1 MTIEAWVDAAGSR
14 WAEERFLED
23 ARSGRAVTF
32 GALSGIVEDHRRRL
46 LRLGVEPGERVLVA
60 LPDPVDQALAL
71 VATVASGRVAV
82 PGEATAPKVALR
94 RLAEL
99 SGARLALFGG
109 GAVCLDVPRA
119 RGPDEQGSR
128 GVDDFGGAGPAR
140 GGLLMVTSGTTGAP
154 KGVLLDDAQLSHVA
168 GAIATHH
175 RLVPGERGLSPL
187 PLHHVNA
194 PVVAVLASLA
204 GGATVVLDDRFHRSG
219 FVDLV
224 ESTRA
229 TWVNAVPAIV
239 AILAADESLVSRRG
253 PLGGGRL
260 RFVRSAS
267 APLAPSV
274 LERFE
279 TVAEVGILETY
290 GMTEAASMI
299 AANPLFGPRK
309 PGSVGRPVGVELRV
323 ADEAHRPLP
332 PGALGQVEIKGPGVI
347 RRYAFGGGPEQFSP
361 DGWLSTG
368 DLGRLDGDGYLFL
381 AGRRDDV
388 INRGG
393 ENIAPREVEDVLL
406 ADERVA
412 SAVVVPR
419 PDELLGE
426 VPVAFVVPARW
437 AGPASRRALVEQL
450 SERCL
455 GELPRF
461 KVPAEIVVTQ
471 ALPTGPTGKVRRRVL
486 AARLLR
492 AS

>member
-1 MTIEAWVDAAGSR
+1 MTIEAWIDAAGSR
-14 WAEERFLED
+14 WAEERFVEG

-32 GALSGIVEDHRRRL
+32 GALSGVVEDRRRRFA
-46 LRLGVEPGERVLVA
+46 RLGIRPGERVLVA
-60 LPDPVDQALAL
+60 LPEPVDQALAL

-99 SGARLALFGG
+99 SGARLALLGEG
-109 GAVCLDVPRA
+109 EVCLDVPRG
-119 RGPDEQGSR
+119 RGR
-128 GVDDFGGAGPAR
+128 GEVGLGGLDDFGEAELAR

-154 KGVLLDDAQLSHVA
+154 KGVLLDEAKLSHVA
-168 GAIATHH
+168 SSIATHH
-175 RLVPGERGLSPL
+175 RLVPGDRGLCPL

-204 GGATVVLDDRFHRSG
+204 GGATVVLDDRFHRSD

-239 AILAADESLVSRRG
+239 AILAADERLATRRG

-267 APLAPSV
+267 APLAASV

-299 AANPLFGPRK
+299 TANPLVGPRK
-309 PGSVGRPVGVELRV
+309 PGSVGCPVGVELRV
-323 ADEAHRPLP
+323 ADEGHRPLP
-332 PGALGQVEIKGPGVI
+332 ADVAGQVEIKGPGVI

-361 DGWLSTG
+361 DGWLLTG

-437 AGPASRRALVEQL
+437 GPPASRRVLAEQL

-455 GELPRF
+455 GELARF
-461 KVPAEIVVTQ
+461 KVPVEIMVAE
-471 ALPTGPTGKVRRRVL
+471 ALPTGPTGKVRRRAL